1 MRDHWGH
8 DTGFPA
14 ADFGGT
20 GIAALL
26 LRRLG
31 WPASLLRSQYLPEHS
46 LQLDQELLPAQRP
59 AGSLVQAQ
67 FVDLLRIAVIEE

>member
-1 MRDHWGH
+1 MILV
-8 DTGFPA
+8 FLLQISVAPA
-14 ADFGGT
+14 S
-20 GIAALL
+20 AALL